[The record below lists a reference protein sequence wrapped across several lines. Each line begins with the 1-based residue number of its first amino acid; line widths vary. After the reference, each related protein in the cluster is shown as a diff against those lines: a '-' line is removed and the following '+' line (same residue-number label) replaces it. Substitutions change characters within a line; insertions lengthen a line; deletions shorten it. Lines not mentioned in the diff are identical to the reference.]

1 MPGGGDPKAP
11 VGQGD
16 LCAKPQDVVLAGQQT
31 LRLRPLPVGTARAES
46 GGRGTGRPVWL
57 QEGDG
62 QTRRPRPPHTDRQ
75 TDLLGRE
82 DDGKDG
88 STASEGAE
96 KLPDVPR
103 RSDDRPWPTRALYAR
118 FPGKGSIL
126 HARSRGRGNRPVL
139 RAPRDPAAS
148 RQPLLTPDTSRVA
161 PEGRGLVWALQGT
174 RLTAAVGS
182 LCVQATGSR
191 SFQSVSPSSWS
202 VRRKQDPVEG
212 SGAPSSHLRLQKPSL
227 GSSCSG
233 PCKKS
238 QSMANDP
245 KGR

>member
-1 MPGGGDPKAP
+1 MRKTSGRGAGWAADTAVATAPGGHGE
-11 VGQGD
+11 
-16 LCAKPQDVVLAGQQT
+16 AG
-31 LRLRPLPVGTARAES
+31 VAA
-46 GGRGTGRPVWL
+46 GGRRPDA
-57 QEGDG
+57 EAKAATHG
-62 QTRRPRPPHTDRQ
+62 QTDRQ

-88 STASEGAE
+88 SAASQGAE

-148 RQPLLTPDTSRVA
+148 HQALLTPDTSCVA
-161 PEGRGLVWALQGT
+161 PEGRGLVWALQGA

-212 SGAPSSHLRLQKPSL
+212 SGAPSGHLRLQKPSL

>member
-1 MPGGGDPKAP
+1 MRKTSGRGAGRAADTGVATAPGGHGE
-11 VGQGD
+11 GRERRQGHGE
-16 LCAKPQDVVLAGQQT
+16 AG
-31 LRLRPLPVGTARAES
+31 VAA
-46 GGRGTGRPVWL
+46 GGRRPDAEVKAATH
-57 QEGDG
+57 G
-62 QTRRPRPPHTDRQ
+62 QTDRQ

-88 STASEGAE
+88 SAASQGAE

-126 HARSRGRGNRPVL
+126 HARSRGRGHRPVL